1 MARGVSR
8 QRKPGEPVKKPPV
21 KKRPVKKKGPPVSSK
36 REDHIVLHPDTGE
49 EIVLKSYDQYPE
61 TIRYVVKL
69 MYISGQAKP
78 SELAKKFNIPL
89 GTLRSWQ
96 TRDKWTF
103 LKRQVTRLANKD
115 AVKAARKAM
124 SNYVTDIDRG
134 LNNLMGTLNTRLGEV
149 TDDNKMRDEGFIIR
163 TVLEV
168 WKMKL
173 ALFRA
178 LTYGVHGKSFY
189 PHPANLRFD
198 GTEDPATA
206 IFGQNE
212 LDRILAAV
220 PEYMRGAA
228 ELVIGIGPD
237 DIDED
242 VYDAV
247 AMLMERDEDEKL
259 AAKRQRKEALAKL
272 NLDDLDLELGL
283 DPVDEMLN
291 DDDDDEEDD

>member
-8 QRKPGEPVKKPPV
+8 RKKPGVTKKKV
-21 KKRPVKKKGPPVSSK
+21 TKKKRPLKKKGPPVRSK
-36 REDHIVLHPDTGE
+36 RQDHIVLHPETGE

-61 TIRYVVKL
+61 AIRYIAKL

-78 SELAKKFNIPL
+78 SEISKRFNIPL

-103 LKRQVTRLANKD
+103 LKRQVTRIANKD

-124 SNYVTDIDRG
+124 STYVVDIDRG
-134 LNNLMGTLNTRLGEV
+134 LNGLMKTLNQRLDDV
-149 TDDNKMRDEGFIIR
+149 TDDNKMQDEGFIIK
-163 TVLEV
+163 TLLDV

-173 ALFRA
+173 TMFRA
-178 LTYGVHGKSFY
+178 LTYGAHGKSFY

-198 GTEDPATA
+198 GTEDTGAA
-206 IFGQNE
+206 VFGQNE
-212 LDRILAAV
+212 LDKILGAV
-220 PEYMRGAA
+220 PEYMKGAA
-228 ELVIGIGPD
+228 ELVIGVGPE

-247 AMLMERDEDEKL
+247 AMLLERDDDEKL
-259 AAKRQRKEALAKL
+259 AAKKHRKDSLAKL
-272 NLDDLDLELGL
+272 NTDDDDLDFDL
-283 DPVDEMLN
+283 DPVTEMLEAE
-291 DDDDDEEDD
+291 DEED